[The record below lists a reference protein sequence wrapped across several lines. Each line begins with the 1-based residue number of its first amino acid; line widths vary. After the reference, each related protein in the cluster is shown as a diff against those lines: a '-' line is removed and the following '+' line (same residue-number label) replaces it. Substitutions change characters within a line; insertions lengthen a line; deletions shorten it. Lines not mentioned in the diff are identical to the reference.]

1 MARKQN
7 TDQSSAGRNWRATLR
22 YGVAV
27 ASILLLAILGI
38 WIFNRVDQF
47 LAGDPRFQLRET
59 SEDGVRNAGIQIE
72 GARHASR
79 PRILSVFAGDAGRSV
94 YLVPLRD
101 RRSQLLGIDWV
112 REASVSRVWPNRL
125 QVRISERIPVAFVQL
140 PDSGDPRQ
148 FRVAL
153 IDAGG
158 VILDPP
164 ERARFT
170 LPVLTGIRREQNRE
184 MRARR
189 VKSTMRLISEVGK
202 LAKNISEIDVADQ
215 ENLKVVQQIEGQAVI
230 LWLGNSNYLSRMQNF
245 LNHYPEIRRRLAQ
258 ATTFDL
264 RLDDRITAM
273 GGGTGG

>member
-7 TDQSSAGRNWRATLR
+7 TEQSPTGRNWRATLR
-22 YGVAV
+22 YGAAV

-59 SEDGVRNAGIQIE
+59 SDDGARNTGIQIE

-79 PRILSVFAGDAGRSV
+79 SRILSAFAGDTGRSV

-101 RRSQLLGIDWV
+101 RRLQLLGIDWV

-125 QVRISERIPVAFVQL
+125 QVRIIERIPVAFIQL
-140 PDSGDPRQ
+140 PDSEDPRQ

-153 IDAGG
+153 IDAEGA
-158 VILDPP
+158 ILDPP

-189 VKSTMRLISEVGK
+189 VKSTMRLVSEIGK
-202 LAKNISEIDVADQ
+202 LAKNISEIDVADP
-215 ENLKVVQQIEGQAVI
+215 ENLKVVQQIDGQAVI
-230 LWLGNSNYLSRMQNF
+230 LWLGNSNYHSRMQNF
-245 LNHYPEIRRRLAQ
+245 LTHYPEIRRRLAQ

>member
-7 TDQSSAGRNWRATLR
+7 TEQSPTGRNWRATLR
-22 YGVAV
+22 YGIAV

-59 SEDGVRNAGIQIE
+59 SEDGARNAGIQIE

-79 PRILSVFAGDAGRSV
+79 SRILSAFAGDAGRSV

-101 RRSQLLGIDWV
+101 RRLQLLGIDWV

-125 QVRISERIPVAFVQL
+125 QVRIIERIPVAFVQL

-153 IDAGG
+153 IDAEG

-164 ERARFT
+164 ERAHFT

-202 LAKNISEIDVADQ
+202 LAKNISEIDVADP